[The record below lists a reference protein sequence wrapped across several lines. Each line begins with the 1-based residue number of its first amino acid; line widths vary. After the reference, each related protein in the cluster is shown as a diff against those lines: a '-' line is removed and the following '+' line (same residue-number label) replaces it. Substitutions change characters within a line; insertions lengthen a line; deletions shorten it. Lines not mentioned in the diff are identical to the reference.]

1 MMELRKLGLADAPEF
16 RAIRLAAL
24 RDHPVDFG
32 SEFAI
37 EAALPLAHFVVQ
49 LADNHVTGAFL
60 DGQLVG
66 IIALEFR
73 SRAKERHRAFLW
85 GVYVRPQAR
94 GRGVAAPLLD
104 AALAAAFGVVEQVEL
119 GVRVGNA
126 AAEALYQSRGF
137 MRYGIERN
145 TYRVDGVTYDDAL
158 MVVFRGGVVA
168 AKS

>member
-94 GRGVAAPLLD
+94 GRGVAAGRL
-104 AALAAAFGVVEQVEL
+104 
-119 GVRVGNA
+119 
-126 AAEALYQSRGF
+126 
-137 MRYGIERN
+137 
-145 TYRVDGVTYDDAL
+145 
-158 MVVFRGGVVA
+158 
-168 AKS
+168 